1 MDLQYS
7 RYFRSVVFLC
17 IGMWFK
23 ILVCHYTGMCQS
35 SDQTTVLGQHH
46 LTSIIHNFPAILT
59 QQREHQSTNV
69 LTQLT

>member
-35 SDQTTVLGQHH
+35 SDQTTVLG
-46 LTSIIHNFPAILT
+46 
-59 QQREHQSTNV
+59 
-69 LTQLT
+69 